1 MKYYRPTPSLI
12 KLFQNIFFEEKL
24 QLFSYLDDFSC
35 WTNGEREVA
44 DPLIYMMNFS
54 TPVGFQE
61 IGMRKVRLMTI

>member
-24 QLFSYLDDFSC
+24 QLFFLPRRLFLLNY
-35 WTNGEREVA
+35 GEREVA